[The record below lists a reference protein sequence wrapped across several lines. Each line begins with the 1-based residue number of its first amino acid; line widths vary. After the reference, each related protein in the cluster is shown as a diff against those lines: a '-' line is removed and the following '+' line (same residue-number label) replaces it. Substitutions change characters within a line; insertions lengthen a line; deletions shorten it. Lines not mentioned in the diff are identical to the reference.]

1 MAGRMLHLARHLRE
15 RTRRH
20 FVTGLLVIVPL
31 WLTWYVLSSL
41 VRWMDRVLA
50 ILPRD
55 IRPESWL
62 PFPVPGL
69 GLILTLIVIQLVGIM
84 GANLL
89 GRSFVRSFENL
100 LGRIPVVRGIYGSV
114 QQMLR
119 QIVAVDSEKFRKV
132 VLVRYPGGA
141 GLYRIGFLTGE
152 RVSVTPGDPEKLLHV
167 FLPNSPNVATGHF
180 FFAAESAVLSTDI
193 TIDQAIRLIM
203 SGGLVER
210 DELQTEHLDSQV
222 EFRQVVREESACPD
236 SARER

>member
-1 MAGRMLHLARHLRE
+1 MAGEIGRLARLLGE
-15 RTRRH
+15 RTRGH

-31 WLTWYVLSSL
+31 WMTWYVLASL

-50 ILPRD
+50 VLPKD
-55 IRPESWL
+55 YRPEAWL

-69 GLILTLIVIQLVGIM
+69 GVILTLLVIQIVGIM

-89 GRSFVRSFENL
+89 GRSFVNSFERL

-119 QIVAVDSEKFRKV
+119 QLVVVDANKYHRV
-132 VLVRYPGGA
+132 VLMRYPGGE
-141 GLYRIGFLTGE
+141 GIYRIGFVTGE
-152 RVSVTPGDPEKLLHV
+152 RVLTTRENPCEKLLHV

-180 FFAAESAVLSTDI
+180 FVVSETQVQATDI
-193 TIDQAIRLIM
+193 STEQAIRLIM

-210 DELQTEHLDSQV
+210 DEV
-222 EFRQVVREESACPD
+222 GPREG
-236 SARER
+236 

>member
-1 MAGRMLHLARHLRE
+1 MAGEIGRLARLLGE
-15 RTRRH
+15 RTRSH

-31 WLTWYVLSSL
+31 WMTWYVLASL

-50 ILPRD
+50 VLPKD
-55 IRPESWL
+55 YRPEAWL

-69 GLILTLIVIQLVGIM
+69 GVILTLLVIQIVGIM

-89 GRSFVRSFENL
+89 GRSFVNSFERL

-119 QIVAVDSEKFRKV
+119 QLVVVDANKYHRV
-132 VLVRYPGGA
+132 VLMRYPGGE
-141 GLYRIGFLTGE
+141 GIYRIGFVTGE
-152 RVSVTPGDPEKLLHV
+152 RVLTTRENPSEKLLHV

-180 FFAAESAVLSTDI
+180 FVVSESQVLATDI
-193 TIDQAIRLIM
+193 STEQAIRLIM

-210 DELQTEHLDSQV
+210 DEVSP
-222 EFRQVVREESACPD
+222 RESCG
-236 SARER
+236 